1 MKESSQ
7 KGGTKRKR
15 FEPSKERDTGVK
27 VAGKLHHDLKEVRKA
42 AKKAKTF
49 ETQKLVKKLK
59 GLRLKNEN
67 DPSIV
72 ECELQLKHLKLLNHE
87 AVANTA
93 LKTRLTKDRI
103 LSQNESMQTA
113 LSKELTTNLLE
124 PAESGTVAAKIQS
137 RLLSSKVLSTEVA
150 AAVED
155 LRSVIIIP
163 TDSQEGDISTNLDES
178 ASERPTKMKK
188 IAGNSE
194 DSDVEMELGK
204 ADEAADDI
212 EEEDEGDTDGWQS
225 GTVGDD
231 EKEPEDDWES
241 GSVVGEFDEYMDE
254 DLPSDSQEELK
265 AASNKSGL
273 MAKTNFKVP
282 TGESTFLPTLS
293 AGFIRGSD
301 SDWSDREDDAVDLG
315 QKKNRRGQRARRAIW
330 EKKYGKN
337 ANHKKKEAALNEN
350 ERGRKRWPN
359 GDSSSNRPSNKA
371 GTSRKPHQ
379 SEAPTR
385 PRQQDSG
392 WEQREMTVLHQDH
405 ESRPIHPSWEA
416 KKKLKERQSAAAIP
430 SGRKIKFS

>member
-1 MKESSQ
+1 M
-7 KGGTKRKR
+7 KRKR
-15 FEPSKERDTGVK
+15 FSKERDTGLK

-113 LSKELTTNLLE
+113 LSKDKN
-124 PAESGTVAAKIQS
+124 
-137 RLLSSKVLSTEVA
+137 SKSLAQFEN
-150 AAVED
+150 
-155 LRSVIIIP
+155 
-163 TDSQEGDISTNLDES
+163 SQEGDISANLDES

-241 GSVVGEFDEYMDE
+241 GSVVGELDEYMDE

-265 AASNKSGL
+265 AASNKSGP
-273 MAKTNFKVP
+273 MAKTNFKVL

-293 AGFIRGSD
+293 AGFVRGSD
-301 SDWSDREDDAVDLG
+301 SDWSDKEEDAADFG

-350 ERGRKRWPN
+350 ERAGSLIKARFLLDP
-359 GDSSSNRPSNKA
+359 GNRILAGNK
-371 GTSRKPHQ
+371 
-379 SEAPTR
+379 
-385 PRQQDSG
+385 
-392 WEQREMTVLHQDH
+392 QR
-405 ESRPIHPSWEA
+405 
-416 KKKLKERQSAAAIP
+416 
-430 SGRKIKFS
+430 